1 VCCGLAKLRT
11 LASLSVHPTGDKSS
25 PVVALRNRGEIGPRR
40 PDFRDH
46 NFVPRAAIPRPKYK
60 ATRSCEVAHT
70 QTVPLQVLT
79 HLPSIGEIG
88 EQKPPRM
95 RSQESASS
103 FASPNRV
110 KDMHLNTECQ

>member
-46 NFVPRAAIPRPKYK
+46 NFVPRAAITDLQSNALR
-60 ATRSCEVAHT
+60 EVAHT